1 MKDKILNWF
10 GAGQVGASSKAMA
23 LAAAGM
29 PNDKSHP
36 YDPDD
41 LNRCLLLLEA
51 VPEIRQHMD
60 KVAAIV
66 RATLANCWW
75 GADQYALFKAFIE
88 ARPEI
93 FFLGP
98 EWADVEQSHD
108 GVIWFTAADA
118 KARLKTDETPYA
130 RLFRHY
136 WAMRP

>member
-60 KVAAIV
+60 KVAAMSS
-66 RATLANCWW
+66 TW
-75 GADQYALFKAFIE
+75 GRLVERWDEMEQC
-88 ARPEI
+88 
-93 FFLGP
+93 FLDEVGLR
-98 EWADVEQSHD
+98 W
-108 GVIWFTAADA
+108 T
-118 KARLKTDETPYA
+118 KARSAPKTYA
-130 RLFRHY
+130 MMQEIRGV
-136 WAMRP
+136 